1 MSFKVAIVGH
11 PNVGKSSLFNRL
23 VGRRQAITH
32 DESGSTRDRL
42 YGKAEWLTK
51 QFSIIDTGG
60 IELSDAPFL
69 EEIKEQAYIAMDEA
83 DLIIML
89 TDGLLG
95 VIDSDYYI
103 ASLLYETEK
112 PVLLAVNKID
122 DMVHQGNA
130 YEFYS
135 LGLGD
140 PIPIS
145 THHGIGIGDLL
156 DKIISYMP
164 EETKE
169 VDDDAIT
176 FAIIGRPNVGKSSL
190 TNAILRENRVIVS
203 DVSGT
208 TRDSIDT
215 TFMKNRQR
223 YRVVDTAG
231 IKKRGRIYEDTDKY
245 SVLRALEAL
254 ERADIALLVLD
265 AEEGIIIQ
273 DKHVA
278 GYIQDYFKAC
288 VIVVNKWDAV
298 EKDDRTMKKFE
309 DKVKE
314 EFQFL
319 SHCEVAFV
327 SSKYNQRI
335 DTIFPLINRAYEN
348 FNRDIP
354 TNVLNEVLL
363 DATYTNP
370 PTIFNRGRAN
380 FSYIT
385 QIGIKPPSFL
395 LFVNKEEYVHF
406 SYLRYL
412 TNEFRKHFDFTGSP
426 IKFTLR
432 EKE

>member
-23 VGRRQAITH
+23 IGRRQAITH
-32 DESGSTRDRL
+32 DESGSTRDRI
-42 YGKAEWLTK
+42 YGKTEWLTK

-69 EEIKEQAYIAMDEA
+69 EEIREQVHIALDEA
-83 DLIIML
+83 DLIIFM

-103 ASLLYETEK
+103 SSILYGTDK
-112 PVLLAVNKID
+112 PILLAVNKID
-122 DMVHQGNA
+122 DVIHQGNA
-130 YEFYS
+130 FEFYS
-135 LGLGD
+135 LGLGE

-156 DKIISYMP
+156 DKIIEHIP
-164 EETKE
+164 EETKKI
-169 VDDDAIT
+169 DNDSIT
-176 FAIIGRPNVGKSSL
+176 FAIVGRPNVGKSSL
-190 TNAILRENRVIVS
+190 TNAILQENRVIVS
-203 DVSGT
+203 NVSGT

-215 TFMKNRQR
+215 MFTKNRQK
-223 YRVVDTAG
+223 YTVVDTAG

-254 ERADIALLVLD
+254 ERADVALLVID
-265 AEEGIIIQ
+265 GEEGIILQ

-278 GYIQDYFKAC
+278 GYIMDYYKAC
-288 VIVVNKWDAV
+288 VIVVNKWDKV
-298 EKDDRTMKKFE
+298 EKDERTMKKFE
-309 DKVKE
+309 DKIRE

-319 SHCEVAFV
+319 NFAEIAFI
-327 SSKYNQRI
+327 SSKYSQRI

-348 FNRDIP
+348 FNKDI
-354 TNVLNEVLL
+354 TTSSLNEVLL
-363 DATYTNP
+363 EATMTNP
-370 PTIFNRGRAN
+370 PNIFNRGRAN

-395 LFVNKEEYVHF
+395 LFVNNPDYVHF

-412 TNEFRKHFDFTGSP
+412 NNEFRKNFDFTGTP
-426 IKFTLR
+426 IKFNLR
-432 EKE
+432 EKD